1 MQDGIQNTCFLL
13 LKAEGN
19 KDKNFK
25 KQTNKKPQWLLSSA
39 SLLSFLLSFRP
50 KKSEAKK
57 IPDKK
62 CLVIDLNHEGDS
74 FHVLVWVALDAS
86 LIPVSQTSLRII
98 WLGNPL
104 KWKPLDKEI
113 TFLTNLQKFKMISQF
128 KLYHTGIK
136 KSHHIF
142 YRPFFGYHVT
152 LVWIHWVFY
161 MSNTRNHISWNS
173 TQNLSKLRLC
183 LRSVLAI
190 FRVKCKTE
198 KEESNTATTGK
209 GGQNFMSKKVKL

>member
-39 SLLSFLLSFRP
+39 SLMSFLLSFRP

-161 MSNTRNHISWNS
+161 MSNDIPEITLLLLFQVWRWKCRNISPLTKQTRRKNNWLEPWI
-173 TQNLSKLRLC
+173 
-183 LRSVLAI
+183 
-190 FRVKCKTE
+190 
-198 KEESNTATTGK
+198 
-209 GGQNFMSKKVKL
+209 